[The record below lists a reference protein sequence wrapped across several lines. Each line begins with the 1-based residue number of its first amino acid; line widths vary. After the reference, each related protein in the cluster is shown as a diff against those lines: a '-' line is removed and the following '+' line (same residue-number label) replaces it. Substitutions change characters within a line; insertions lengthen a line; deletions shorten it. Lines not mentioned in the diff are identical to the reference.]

1 MKIVNFKLE
10 TPKVKLFHFS
20 FFTFYFTLLLLSGCM
35 AFQVG
40 GEIQGGR
47 MALMYG
53 DPKVAL
59 AHFQRAGELD
69 PNYITNFTV
78 FQEGVWTYVGR
89 ANYAAGKF
97 TDARQALERALSRYE
112 DDYLARLYLG
122 LLLGRDGDP
131 QRGLKEIEA
140 GLKGLGDW
148 LDYIDYYTHVGRYWD
163 PTKKIRAEARR
174 NLAMISGREMN
185 WQELTRN
192 VEWIGEQIEQ
202 EIDRAS
208 KDELQERDRDSSD
221 SDHQP

>member
-1 MKIVNFKLE
+1 MKIVNFELQIVRAKIL
-10 TPKVKLFHFS
+10 PFAFYLLPFA
-20 FFTFYFTLLLLSGCM
+20 FTLLSGCV

-89 ANYAAGKF
+89 ANYAAGRLPE
-97 TDARQALERALSRYE
+97 ARQALERALARYE
-112 DDYLARLYLG
+112 HDYLGRLYLG
-122 LLLGRDGDP
+122 LILGRDGDP
-131 QRGLKEIEA
+131 QRALKEIGA

-148 LDYIDYYTHVGRYWD
+148 LDYIDYYTPVGRYWD

-174 NLAMISGREMN
+174 NLAVISGREVN

-202 EIDRAS
+202 EIDLAR
-208 KDELQERDRDSSD
+208 KDEREDRFRDSGGS
-221 SDHQP
+221 QEP